1 MTEKS
6 PPTTYTSF
14 DEVRDRLAMRQGM
27 TLQQRSR
34 RAGHYSG
41 LRRIVARG
49 EEAAERL
56 AAHGKLNANY
66 DLTPGFNRPIQDDKP
81 KRR

>member
-1 MTEKS
+1 MSDSSK
-6 PPTTYTSF
+6 PYTSF

-41 LRRIVARG
+41 LTHTVARG
-49 EEAAERL
+49 KAAAERL
-56 AAHGKLNANY
+56 AEHGKLSRY
-66 DLTPGFNRPIQDDKP
+66 DLTPGFNRPVRDDGP
-81 KRR
+81 KRL